1 MEPLVVEEHDVDYA
15 FSTLM
20 LKMLTDWPVHDRS
33 AAQYDLV
40 QIDKLYARINLE
52 KYQSK
57 GIRDALKSIY
67 ESGGEGLNRWQMRF
81 IELYLLEVRA
91 TGLDKDEEKTRD
103 LIASWNR
110 FVQEYRIKYLSN
122 IMLTSGNHVFNIPSP
137 SSLKDAPPQALLDL
151 AAPSTANSSSSSQQA
166 SSKPSSTKTNKIE
179 QNDFERGIVK
189 MDNNDLL
196 AGSAWR
202 ATMRASSIYNV
213 LTYCSDRSVRAAAW
227 DRFISR
233 ASFEHDWHN
242 NSINIEEIRHNNEG
256 LAKTL
261 GYAST
266 SEHRMANKMAGSP
279 ETVRNFLNALTQRVR
294 PVFMDRMESWESY
307 AAAKESITG
316 GLQPFDLFYVSRREA
331 EAHYEV
337 NSMDLMNHFPFWK
350 TFENLTTI
358 LEHLL
363 NLRFKASEHLGR
375 LYIDPFA
382 RATKNTVNWNTMLAR
397 PANPKRNLDKIIYT
411 IGVACGPQSGRD
423 ILLHHTQLM
432 QMLFHVGRA
441 AQHLLSRSPY
451 GILSIP
457 RSPMYAADW
466 DAADLLPTFLQ
477 AFVYKP
483 NLLAALSSP
492 HARSQQM
499 LTDEHAN
506 NVALALSRATL
517 WDTYRSLFWADY
529 DLSIFEMEDR
539 KKKFWLDLY
548 RELFKEYFPFRME
561 RNNYQPCS
569 FTPIFNT
576 PANLSMYYRKL
587 WAEMLALDVHET
599 FDRENDERA
608 TGERFKTTMLNFGA
622 GETQAELYRRFQG
635 REPSVGAICDFYDPP
650 AEIDEERLNVS
661 ARMVAD

>member
-1 MEPLVVEEHDVDYA
+1 MQISVHNGVLRSQLRLASTLSHSRSRVLGSRRIGVQRASTRNAQSFKAANRTPHTITGYYITFPVIPDETPENNVFLESIAKNADWPPLKTATPEEIYDGTARMLMEYGASVFERNEQLEKDKDAEKTFDAVMEPLVVEEHDVDYA

-81 IELYLLEVRA
+81 IELYLLEIRA

-166 SSKPSSTKTNKIE
+166 SSKSSSTKTNKIE

-331 EAHYEV
+331 EAHYE
-337 NSMDLMNHFPFWK
+337 
-350 TFENLTTI
+350 
-358 LEHLL
+358 
-363 NLRFKASEHLGR
+363 
-375 LYIDPFA
+375 
-382 RATKNTVNWNTMLAR
+382 
-397 PANPKRNLDKIIYT
+397 
-411 IGVACGPQSGRD
+411 
-423 ILLHHTQLM
+423 
-432 QMLFHVGRA
+432 
-441 AQHLLSRSPY
+441 
-451 GILSIP
+451 
-457 RSPMYAADW
+457 
-466 DAADLLPTFLQ
+466 
-477 AFVYKP
+477 
-483 NLLAALSSP
+483 
-492 HARSQQM
+492 
-499 LTDEHAN
+499 
-506 NVALALSRATL
+506 
-517 WDTYRSLFWADY
+517 
-529 DLSIFEMEDR
+529 
-539 KKKFWLDLY
+539 
-548 RELFKEYFPFRME
+548 
-561 RNNYQPCS
+561 
-569 FTPIFNT
+569 
-576 PANLSMYYRKL
+576 
-587 WAEMLALDVHET
+587 
-599 FDRENDERA
+599 
-608 TGERFKTTMLNFGA
+608 
-622 GETQAELYRRFQG
+622 
-635 REPSVGAICDFYDPP
+635 
-650 AEIDEERLNVS
+650 
-661 ARMVAD
+661 